1 MKQSIILIIMVL
13 VVCITAR
20 SVSIEEENLLS
31 SSLSKQQK
39 VENRNDFVKIVKAP
53 AARISQPMGY
63 TVELECE
70 VVGSPT
76 PMVQWVHGS
85 GQYVNVSQ
93 LNMF

>member
-13 VVCITAR
+13 VVCISAR
-20 SVSIEEENLLS
+20 SVSIEEENSLS

-53 AARISQPMGY
+53 AARISHPVGY

-76 PMVQWVHGS
+76 PMIQWVHGS